1 MLLWLPKD
9 ILLNIFSKLSIQDI
23 LKCGLVCKRWLV
35 ISEQIPINLN
45 HSNNF
50 VIWSLSNR

>member
-1 MLLWLPKD
+1 MLSWLPKD
-9 ILLNIFSKLSIQDI
+9 ILLNIFSKLSIRDI

-35 ISEQIPINLN
+35 VSEQIPVDLF

-50 VIWSLSNR
+50 GLWSLSNR